1 MSSAISVVDLP
12 DTDREDDVTG
22 NIQDLI
28 KRYRT
33 YPATNK
39 IMNLNIY
46 TQLSFDPSYPY
57 FPIKIAWSAE
67 KRDE

>member
-1 MSSAISVVDLP
+1 MSSAISVVALL
-12 DTDREDDVTG
+12 DTDREDDATG

-39 IMNLNIY
+39 MMNLIIC
-46 TQLSFDPSYPY
+46 TQ
-57 FPIKIAWSAE
+57 
-67 KRDE
+67 